1 MGQFEIVKKRRGCGR
16 CCCCRLFVITLGQKD
31 ADGEGMG
38 RKEGGRE
45 EGNFIFQS
53 IVTAER
59 VEEEE
64 KEGRGEG
71 RVCTTAEYFG

>member
-1 MGQFEIVKKRRGCGR
+1 
-16 CCCCRLFVITLGQKD
+16 LGQKD